1 MGLMNVL
8 RKIMTGVEIAG
19 EVADSPE
26 MEFVEAAFPSPWLK
40 VGLGAVRT
48 VNNVAETYAN
58 KGRPMDDEAKRTEFA
73 RTFRAELPEEKVSNG
88 DLATLAGLL
97 VKLEKGENRSEK
109 PEIGEDT
116 SLRSSKKGKTSQKNK
131 K

>member
-1 MGLMNVL
+1 MSVL
-8 RKIMTGVEIAG
+8 KKIMTGVEVAG

-26 MEFVEAAFPSPWLK
+26 MEVIEAAFPSPWLS
-40 VGLGAVRT
+40 VGLGVLRT
-48 VNNVAETYAN
+48 VNNVADTYAN
-58 KGRPMDDEAKRTEFA
+58 KGRPMDDEAKRAEFA
-73 RTFRAELPEEKVSNG
+73 RTFRAELPEEKASDG

-97 VKLEKGENRSEK
+97 VKLEKGEDRSAK

-116 SLRSSKKGKTSQKNK
+116 SRRSPKKGKTGQKSK